1 MGINLPTSTGEF
13 TGFLNQQPYF
23 TRSAWSLA
31 GLDGPMPGDCFSDAR
46 FQWCYRRRCP
56 KNGVMFFFQEISN
69 RTQWMDPY
77 TWVSNSSSN
86 LLRGPLVR
94 SCLFFLFFLGCVP
107 LLGGEASNIVGIFN
121 LEKTW
126 GNMIPKRW
134 NFKYRWDFHPEEMR
148 KWFNLIYGLKPPTR
162 LTSETLQGQAN
173 PHTLAASLTGGG
185 RWASSRLN
193 HISYDM
199 EKKHL
204 RYLNLVKL

>member
-94 SCLFFLFFLGCVP
+94 SCLFFLFFFGMCSI
-107 LLGGEASNIVGIFN
+107 A
-121 LEKTW
+121 
-126 GNMIPKRW
+126 RW
-134 NFKYRWDFHPEEMR
+134 WSFKYRWDFQPWENLRKHDSQTVKLQISLGFSSRRDEEMIQFDI
-148 KWFNLIYGLKPPTR
+148 WV
-162 LTSETLQGQAN
+162 ETTN
-173 PHTLAASLTGGG
+173 
-185 RWASSRLN
+185 
-193 HISYDM
+193 
-199 EKKHL
+199 
-204 RYLNLVKL
+204 